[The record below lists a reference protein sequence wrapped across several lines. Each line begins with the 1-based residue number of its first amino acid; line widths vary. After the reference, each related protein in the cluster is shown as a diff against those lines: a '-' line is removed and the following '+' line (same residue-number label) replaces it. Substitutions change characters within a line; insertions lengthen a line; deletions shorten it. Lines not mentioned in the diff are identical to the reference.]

1 MYAMQDEGC
10 LKSCNISHC
19 GLRLGR
25 VVKILKTLVQQF
37 DILETM
43 DAQAFHDFR
52 EFHNFDSFQHVPLV

>member
-1 MYAMQDEGC
+1 VVLQENSFLRGSQVSD
-10 LKSCNISHC
+10 S

-25 VVKILKTLVQQF
+25 VVKILRILVQQF

-52 EFHNFDSFQHVPLV
+52 TRLNHPFYYYCGDLW

>member
-1 MYAMQDEGC
+1 MLFQENSFLRGSQVSD
-10 LKSCNISHC
+10 S

-25 VVKILKTLVQQF
+25 VVKILRILVQQF

-52 EFHNFDSFQHVPLV
+52 TRLSLVDFLCGDLL